1 MVTQA
6 SDKDDSLDQRPVVF
20 YDGDCPLCRRE
31 IDHYR
36 RVDRALRVRWV
47 DAASE
52 TDSLRDFGLTLNDA
66 MAELHV
72 LDEAGQ
78 WQRGVDAFLVIWDH
92 LPRYRWLTA
101 LVRGLRLR
109 SPLTT
114 RLRPD
119 NDALLGIPKTGGQA
133 TTLLTRAVLGPRI
146 ALSRDHIYWV
156 QRPHKP
162 IRIATIMRVHKR
174 TAQIETVAS
183 NQYGPTGMVVV
194 EKSLFWANSGELG
207 QRNGTLSKLRI
218 NP

>member
-6 SDKDDSLDQRPVVF
+6 SGKDDSLDQRPVVF

-109 SPLTT
+109 SPL
-114 RLRPD
+114 
-119 NDALLGIPKTGGQA
+119 GF
-133 TTLLTRAVLGPRI
+133 
-146 ALSRDHIYWV
+146 IYRRFARW
-156 QRPHKP
+156 RY
-162 IRIATIMRVHKR
+162 RRRCDTSACS
-174 TAQIETVAS
+174 VAGDS
-183 NQYGPTGMVVV
+183 Q
-194 EKSLFWANSGELG
+194 
-207 QRNGTLSKLRI
+207 
-218 NP
+218 

>member
-1 MVTQA
+1 MGMPA
-6 SDKDDSLDQRPVVF
+6 SGRTDSTEHRPVVF

-36 RVDRALRVRWV
+36 RVDRASRLCWV

-52 TDSLRDFGLTLNDA
+52 PDSLGDFGLTFDVA

-109 SPLTT
+109 SPQ
-114 RLRPD
+114 RVEYRRF
-119 NDALLGIPKTGGQA
+119 A
-133 TTLLTRAVLGPRI
+133 RWR
-146 ALSRDHIYWV
+146 SRRRCDTSGCSL
-156 QRPHKP
+156 
-162 IRIATIMRVHKR
+162 AG
-174 TAQIETVAS
+174 ETH
-183 NQYGPTGMVVV
+183 
-194 EKSLFWANSGELG
+194 
-207 QRNGTLSKLRI
+207 
-218 NP
+218 